1 MDEDLDGGWVPTRSG
16 RPTKVDDGWGK
27 DLGLALTVGSW
38 SGELCNGDP
47 VKTEQNG
54 TDTGPFRSSP
64 CVPG

>member
-27 DLGLALTVGSW
+27 DRLALTVASW
-38 SGELCNGDP
+38 SGEGDP